1 MENANIAQTP
11 LPAGYK
17 PAVNDQPIDTGLK
30 KQYQL
35 IIGSL
40 LYLTL
45 GTRLDIAYAVIKLSQ
60 YSVNPSKLH
69 MNAARHIMKY
79 LARSTKYKLVFDS
92 KSTVSEPIT
101 FTDSDW
107 ASDEDNRRS
116 QTGYF
121 IKIADAVV
129 VWNSHKQTTIALSST
144 EAEYMALCDCCKQ
157 VIWIQ
162 NLFNELGVK
171 FVNHTT
177 SLVGNNQGSLFIA
190 LNPVADKRTKHIDI
204 HFHFIQEQVELK

>member
-1 MENANIAQTP
+1 MTIQRDRSRRILTLDQQSYLMKILKHFNMENANVTQTP

-17 PAVNDQPIDTGLK
+17 PMVNDQPVDNVIE

-45 GTRLDIAYAVIKLSQ
+45 GTRPDIAYAVIKLLQ
-60 YSVNPSKLH
+60 YSVNLSKQH
-69 MNAARHIMKY
+69 MNTAKHVMKY
-79 LARSTKYKLVFDS
+79 LAGSTKYKLVFDG
-92 KSTVSEPIT
+92 KSTVSEPIA

-121 IKIADAVV
+121 IKITDAVV
-129 VWNSHKQTTIALSST
+129 V
-144 EAEYMALCDCCKQ
+144 CKNYYSIIINRSQ
-157 VIWIQ
+157 I
-162 NLFNELGVK
+162 
-171 FVNHTT
+171 H
-177 SLVGNNQGSLFIA
+177 GS
-190 LNPVADKRTKHIDI
+190 V
-204 HFHFIQEQVELK
+204 

>member
-17 PAVNDQPIDTGLK
+17 PAVNDQPIDAGLK
-30 KQYQL
+30 KQYQS

-45 GTRLDIAYAVIKLSQ
+45 GTRPDIAYAVIKLSQ
-60 YSVNPSKLH
+60 YSVNLSKLH
-69 MNAARHIMKY
+69 MNAARHVMKY
-79 LARSTKYKLVFDS
+79 LAGSTKYKLTFNG
-92 KSTVSEPIT
+92 KSAESAPIA

-157 VIWIQ
+157 VIWVQ

-171 FVNHTT
+171 FVKHTT
-177 SLVGNNQGSLFIA
+177 SIVGDNQGSLFIA
-190 LNPVADKRTKHIDI
+190 SNPVADK
-204 HFHFIQEQVELK
+204 